1 MPGKEKK
8 RNTGCPVTFALDTFG
23 DRWSMIIIRDILL
36 KGVKTY
42 SELLKADEGIAT
54 NILANRLKE
63 FEHSGIIT
71 KTRDPENKKQY
82 IYKITRKGA
91 ELTPILLEMI
101 RWSARY
107 DPNTIAK
114 KEVLKRVENDREG
127 LIKDIQQKAL
137 KRD

>member
-1 MPGKEKK
+1 MPGNDKK
-8 RNTGCPVTFALDTFG
+8 RNTGCPIAFALDTFG
-23 DRWSMIIIRDILL
+23 DRWSLIIIRDILL
-36 KGVKTY
+36 KGVRTY

-63 FEHSGIIT
+63 FELSGIIT

-101 RWSARY
+101 RWSAKY

-114 KEVLKRVENDREG
+114 KEVLKRIKHDREG
-127 LIKDIQQKAL
+127 FIKDIQLKAI

>member
-1 MPGKEKK
+1 MPGNDKK
-8 RNTGCPVTFALDTFG
+8 RNTGCPVAFALDTFG
-23 DRWSMIIIRDILL
+23 DRWSLIIIRDILL
-36 KGVKTY
+36 KGVRTY

-63 FEHSGIIT
+63 FELSGIIT

-82 IYKITRKGA
+82 IYKITWKGA

-101 RWSARY
+101 RWSAKY

-114 KEVLKRVENDREG
+114 KEVLKRIKHDREG
-127 LIKDIQQKAL
+127 LIKDIQQKAI

>member
-1 MPGKEKK
+1 MPGNDKK
-8 RNTGCPVTFALDTFG
+8 RNTGCPIAFALDTFG
-23 DRWSMIIIRDILL
+23 DRWSLIIIRDILL
-36 KGVKTY
+36 KGVRTY

-63 FEHSGIIT
+63 FELSGIIT

-101 RWSARY
+101 RWSAKY

-114 KEVLKRVENDREG
+114 KEVLKRIKHDREG
-127 LIKDIQQKAL
+127 FIKDIQLKAS